1 MSAPGDRGDAGG
13 AGAGGAAD
21 GEDLVGLGRAVLE
34 RARRGDQAEVVLG
47 RASSTSVRVHDG
59 EVESF
64 TSADTSGAGVRVIRD
79 GRVGFAHC
87 GSLDPDVLI
96 ATLEEAADNATFG
109 EVDEFNALVSPD
121 GITPVRRDAWSPA
134 VIDLPVESK
143 IELALDLERRV
154 VAADPR
160 IRGART
166 TAFGDSW
173 GESAI
178 VSTSGIVGFDRGASC
193 SVATQPMAEADGE
206 TQIGFAHDS
215 TRDPAEL
222 DLDRVVAEAA
232 DRATRLLGARSP
244 ASARL
249 TIVLEPR
256 LAITLLGVV
265 SGMLAGDSVAKGRSP
280 FAERRGEVIASPSV
294 TLVDDPTRPE
304 SLGSEEIDGEGLAC
318 RANVLIDGGVLV
330 DFLRDGY
337 VGRRTG
343 EGSTASAVRGTRSLP
358 GVGAQ
363 VLVMEPGSRSADE
376 LLASVDNGV
385 MVNSFTGLHS
395 GVNAVSGDFSVGA
408 DGVMIRDGALA
419 EPVRELTIASTLQRL
434 LLGVSDVGDDAQ
446 WLSSGHRG
454 CSLVIDDVSVSGSG
468 S

>member
-1 MSAPGDRGDAGG
+1 M
-13 AGAGGAAD
+13 
-21 GEDLVGLGRAVLE
+21 L
-34 RARRGDQAEVVLG
+34 LG

-87 GSLDPDVLI
+87 GSLDPDVLL
-96 ATLEEAADNATFG
+96 ATLDEAADNATFG

-121 GITPVRRDAWSPA
+121 GVAPVRRDAWSPA
-134 VIDLPVESK
+134 VLELPVESK

-154 VAADPR
+154 LAADPR

-206 TQIGFAHDS
+206 TQIGFAHDA

-280 FAERRGEVIASPSV
+280 FAERRGEVIAVPV
-294 TLVDDPTRPE
+294 GHAGGRP
-304 SLGSEEIDGEGLAC
+304 DAA
-318 RANVLIDGGVLV
+318 RVA
-330 DFLRDGY
+330 R
-337 VGRRTG
+337 
-343 EGSTASAVRGTRSLP
+343 VRGDRRR
-358 GVGAQ
+358 
-363 VLVMEPGSRSADE
+363 GSRVSRQR
-376 LLASVDNGV
+376 VDRPRRAGRLPARRLRRSSDRQRV
-385 MVNSFTGLHS
+385 DR
-395 GVNAVSGDFSVGA
+395 VSGARHPEPARGGSAGP
-408 DGVMIRDGALA
+408 GDGARV
-419 EPVRELTIASTLQRL
+419 PQR
-434 LLGVSDVGDDAQ
+434 
-446 WLSSGHRG
+446 
-454 CSLVIDDVSVSGSG
+454 
-468 S
+468 